1 MSDRDRDVNEE
12 AFETGRLVALVARK
26 DKELYKRVREMARA
40 KHKSLQD
47 VLAEA
52 FELYELYSTLEH
64 IDPKSLTVA
73 IQLVEYFYR
82 RAIETLLGLGAL
94 FTSDFFR
101 ISTAIASELAKT
113 VPQQTQQVQQQ
124 QPQVPLDI
132 KQMYMNTVLPMV
144 MNMLNNLLLS
154 LSRIGL
160 PQQQVQLPQ
169 PTLPATTQV
178 ERKPIVE

>member
-26 DKELYKRVREMARA
+26 DKELYKRVREIARA

-73 IQLVEYFYR
+73 IQVVEYFYR

-113 VPQQTQQVQQQ
+113 APQQTQQVQQ

-132 KQMYMNTVLPMV
+132 KQMYMNAVLPMV
-144 MNMLNNLLLS
+144 MNMLNNMLLS

-169 PTLPATTQV
+169 PTLQATTQV